1 MQREKQR
8 RRPTRSERNW
18 KKDSER
24 IRWSV
29 SRFFLF
35 VSPHVAIL
43 SLQQRLSVA
52 PCVAQWL
59 INMCPSR
66 RITLASEN
74 LQTHQHTFWTAET
87 SFLPPLYHP
96 SHPLP
101 SIPFWW
107 LMVCAELWA
116 LQYFHD
122 VSQTHLGLNILFTSS
137 QHSENHNNTELR
149 QKFRTHYSLFRSRP
163 RLKSSPSL

>member
-1 MQREKQR
+1 M
-8 RRPTRSERNW
+8 
-18 KKDSER
+18 D
-24 IRWSV
+24 V
-29 SRFFLF
+29 
-35 VSPHVAIL
+35 L

-52 PCVAQWL
+52 LCVAQWL

-66 RITLASEN
+66 RISPASE
-74 LQTHQHTFWTAET
+74 QTHQRTFWTAENI
-87 SFLPPLYHP
+87 FLPLP
-96 SHPLP
+96 SPPHPLP
-101 SIPFWW
+101 SISFRW

-137 QHSENHNNTELR
+137 QHSENHNNTEPR

-163 RLKSSPSL
+163 RSKSSPSPLLCHPPSSERLCYCFSFSNPHVLLCQAL